1 MPKTLKTSVEKR
13 VIQRG
18 KPQKKPPVNDISP
31 REFSPIDSF
40 PHLFRGSLNVVEV
53 AAILG
58 VHWETVKRLCR
69 EGRIPAEKVH
79 NTWLIHRDKLMQF
92 AATYDDPRRGKRR
105 DKASSRQPEWG

>member
-1 MPKTLKTSVEKR
+1 MLCFSATIALAVESNVLEYMEMPILD
-13 VIQRG
+13 
-18 KPQKKPPVNDISP
+18 NY
-31 REFSPIDSF
+31 
-40 PHLFRGSLNVVEV
+40 LNVVEA

-79 NTWLIHRDKLMQF
+79 NTWLIHREQLQEF

-105 DKASSRQPEWG
+105 NRNA